1 MLTTNNYYVALA
13 LTVITMLTWGTNK
26 VAVKYLTYSVAFYT
40 IDYFTWVFIFH
51 IIFGLTIGA
60 DYMPPELGYGM
71 ISNLREI
78 INHDDAKG
86 LWVQLG
92 GPALAGA
99 STAAF
104 SLIMFALTDG
114 FGLTSAIPL
123 LFGSAMLFGVIA
135 SYYVE
140 DPARRG
146 NKVLVFSGV
155 AILFFAVLLNTIAS
169 RMNSKSRKANSS
181 SEKDITKPLLD
192 DQQKSESVPAA
203 EAAPAPAVPAAEA
216 VPAPLPA
223 ESAPAPAVPAAEA
236 VPAPLPAESAPAAP
250 TAEALPA
257 PSGETTVPIPEP
269 KEAKK
274 LSMTMFVVLGLL
286 GAFFDFFYAP
296 CTAMGSSGDIPL
308 SPYGVFLV
316 ASFASFVVVYPLAYI
331 LMRWPVKGAKAT
343 WKEYFQA
350 TWKQRW
356 PAIWSA
362 ALLAIGNVC
371 FATAGSTL
379 STTISYALSR
389 GTLLVS
395 ALLGILCYKEFN
407 GANASTWATQIIA
420 LILFVVAIVVEA
432 MAAKK

>member
-78 INHDDAKG
+78 INHDDVFAVSRTNLQAKG

-181 SEKDITKPLLD
+181 SEKDIVKPLLD

-203 EAAPAPAVPAAEA
+203 EAAPAVPAAEA
-216 VPAPLPA
+216 
-223 ESAPAPAVPAAEA
+223 APAPAPTAEA
-236 VPAPLPAESAPAAP
+236 A
-250 TAEALPA
+250 AEALPA

-308 SPYGVFLV
+308 SPYVGVERFFYL
-316 ASFASFVVVYPLAYI
+316 
-331 LMRWPVKGAKAT
+331 
-343 WKEYFQA
+343 Q
-350 TWKQRW
+350 
-356 PAIWSA
+356 
-362 ALLAIGNVC
+362 
-371 FATAGSTL
+371 
-379 STTISYALSR
+379 
-389 GTLLVS
+389 
-395 ALLGILCYKEFN
+395 
-407 GANASTWATQIIA
+407 
-420 LILFVVAIVVEA
+420 
-432 MAAKK
+432 

>member
-1 MLTTNNYYVALA
+1 
-13 LTVITMLTWGTNK
+13 
-26 VAVKYLTYSVAFYT
+26 
-40 IDYFTWVFIFH
+40 
-51 IIFGLTIGA
+51 
-60 DYMPPELGYGM
+60 
-71 ISNLREI
+71 
-78 INHDDAKG
+78 
-86 LWVQLG
+86 
-92 GPALAGA
+92 
-99 STAAF
+99 
-104 SLIMFALTDG
+104 MFALTDG

-223 ESAPAPAVPAAEA
+223 EAAPA
-236 VPAPLPAESAPAAP
+236 APTAESAPAEAAP
-250 TAEALPA
+250 AEAAPAAPAAEALPA

-308 SPYGVFLV
+308 SPYVGVERFLFIFRECSLWPPSPPSS
-316 ASFASFVVVYPLAYI
+316 SFI
-331 LMRWPVKGAKAT
+331 L
-343 WKEYFQA
+343 
-350 TWKQRW
+350 
-356 PAIWSA
+356 
-362 ALLAIGNVC
+362 L
-371 FATAGSTL
+371 
-379 STTISYALSR
+379 LSR
-389 GTLLVS
+389 SDEHDV
-395 ALLGILCYKEFN
+395 
-407 GANASTWATQIIA
+407 
-420 LILFVVAIVVEA
+420 
-432 MAAKK
+432 M

>member
-1 MLTTNNYYVALA
+1 
-13 LTVITMLTWGTNK
+13 MLTWGTNK
-26 VAVKYLTYSVAFYT
+26 VAVKYLKYSVAFYT

-169 RMNSKSRKANSS
+169 RMNSKGRKASSS
-181 SEKDITKPLLD
+181 SEKSDMMKPLLD
-192 DQQKSESVPAA
+192 DQHVS
-203 EAAPAPAVPAAEA
+203 
-216 VPAPLPA
+216 
-223 ESAPAPAVPAAEA
+223 ESAPTAPAEA
-236 VPAPLPAESAPAAP
+236 PVAPAEAPAAP
-250 TAEALPA
+250 AEAPA
-257 PSGETTVPIPEP
+257 ATTEAPATEAPATEAPVAPAEEAKVDMPEP

-308 SPYGVFLV
+308 SPYGVFLI
-316 ASFASFVVVYPLAYI
+316 ASFASFVVVYPLAYL

-407 GANASTWATQIIA
+407 GASVTTWLTQIVA
-420 LILFVVAIVVEA
+420 LILFVVAIIVEA

>member
-1 MLTTNNYYVALA
+1 
-13 LTVITMLTWGTNK
+13 
-26 VAVKYLTYSVAFYT
+26 
-40 IDYFTWVFIFH
+40 
-51 IIFGLTIGA
+51 
-60 DYMPPELGYGM
+60 
-71 ISNLREI
+71 
-78 INHDDAKG
+78 
-86 LWVQLG
+86 
-92 GPALAGA
+92 
-99 STAAF
+99 
-104 SLIMFALTDG
+104 MFALTDG

-203 EAAPAPAVPAAEA
+203 EAAPAAEAVPAAPAAES
-216 VPAPLPA
+216 APLPA
-223 ESAPAPAVPAAEA
+223 ES
-236 VPAPLPAESAPAAP
+236 APLPAESAPAAP

-308 SPYGVFLV
+308 SPYVGVERFLFIFRECSLWPPSPPSS
-316 ASFASFVVVYPLAYI
+316 SFI
-331 LMRWPVKGAKAT
+331 L
-343 WKEYFQA
+343 
-350 TWKQRW
+350 
-356 PAIWSA
+356 
-362 ALLAIGNVC
+362 LLSKSDEHDV
-371 FATAGSTL
+371 
-379 STTISYALSR
+379 
-389 GTLLVS
+389 
-395 ALLGILCYKEFN
+395 
-407 GANASTWATQIIA
+407 
-420 LILFVVAIVVEA
+420 
-432 MAAKK
+432 M

>member
-26 VAVKYLTYSVAFYT
+26 VAVKYLKYSVAFYT

-78 INHDDAKG
+78 INHDDVSAVSMDNLQAKG

-169 RMNSKSRKANSS
+169 RMNSKGRKASSS
-181 SEKDITKPLLD
+181 SEKSDMMKPLLD
-192 DQQKSESVPAA
+192 DQHVS
-203 EAAPAPAVPAAEA
+203 
-216 VPAPLPA
+216 
-223 ESAPAPAVPAAEA
+223 ESAPTAPAEAPATE
-236 VPAPLPAESAPAAP
+236 APAAP
-250 TAEALPA
+250 AEAPVAPAEVPAEVPAEAPAEVPAATAEAPVAAPA
-257 PSGETTVPIPEP
+257 EEAKVDMPEP

-308 SPYGVFLV
+308 SPYVGAGCSCHLQGVFLI
-316 ASFASFVVVYPLAYI
+316 ASFASFVVVYPLAQQ
-331 LMRWPVKGAKAT
+331 
-343 WKEYFQA
+343 E
-350 TWKQRW
+350 
-356 PAIWSA
+356 
-362 ALLAIGNVC
+362 
-371 FATAGSTL
+371 
-379 STTISYALSR
+379 
-389 GTLLVS
+389 
-395 ALLGILCYKEFN
+395 
-407 GANASTWATQIIA
+407 
-420 LILFVVAIVVEA
+420 
-432 MAAKK
+432 

>member
-1 MLTTNNYYVALA
+1 
-13 LTVITMLTWGTNK
+13 
-26 VAVKYLTYSVAFYT
+26 
-40 IDYFTWVFIFH
+40 
-51 IIFGLTIGA
+51 
-60 DYMPPELGYGM
+60 
-71 ISNLREI
+71 
-78 INHDDAKG
+78 
-86 LWVQLG
+86 
-92 GPALAGA
+92 
-99 STAAF
+99 
-104 SLIMFALTDG
+104 MFALTDG

-223 ESAPAPAVPAAEA
+223 EAAPA
-236 VPAPLPAESAPAAP
+236 APLPAESAPAAP

-308 SPYGVFLV
+308 SPYVGVERFLFIFRECSLWPPSPPSS
-316 ASFASFVVVYPLAYI
+316 SFI
-331 LMRWPVKGAKAT
+331 L
-343 WKEYFQA
+343 
-350 TWKQRW
+350 
-356 PAIWSA
+356 
-362 ALLAIGNVC
+362 LLSKSDEHDV
-371 FATAGSTL
+371 
-379 STTISYALSR
+379 
-389 GTLLVS
+389 
-395 ALLGILCYKEFN
+395 
-407 GANASTWATQIIA
+407 
-420 LILFVVAIVVEA
+420 
-432 MAAKK
+432 M

>member
-26 VAVKYLTYSVAFYT
+26 VAVKYLKYSVAFYT

-78 INHDDAKG
+78 INHDDVRAVSMVNLQAKG

-169 RMNSKSRKANSS
+169 RMNSKGRKANSS
-181 SEKDITKPLLD
+181 SEKSDMMKPLLD
-192 DQQKSESVPAA
+192 DQHASESVPSAPA
-203 EAAPAPAVPAAEA
+203 EAAPVTAEAPAEVPAEAPAEVPAEVPAEAPAEVPSATAEVPAA
-216 VPAPLPA
+216 PA
-223 ESAPAPAVPAAEA
+223 EEA
-236 VPAPLPAESAPAAP
+236 KVDM
-250 TAEALPA
+250 
-257 PSGETTVPIPEP
+257 PEP
-269 KEAKK
+269 EEAKK

-308 SPYGVFLV
+308 SPYVGAGRSCHLQGVFLI
-316 ASFASFVVVYPLAYI
+316 ASFASFVVVYPLAQQ
-331 LMRWPVKGAKAT
+331 
-343 WKEYFQA
+343 E
-350 TWKQRW
+350 
-356 PAIWSA
+356 
-362 ALLAIGNVC
+362 
-371 FATAGSTL
+371 
-379 STTISYALSR
+379 
-389 GTLLVS
+389 
-395 ALLGILCYKEFN
+395 
-407 GANASTWATQIIA
+407 
-420 LILFVVAIVVEA
+420 
-432 MAAKK
+432 

>member
-1 MLTTNNYYVALA
+1 
-13 LTVITMLTWGTNK
+13 
-26 VAVKYLTYSVAFYT
+26 
-40 IDYFTWVFIFH
+40 
-51 IIFGLTIGA
+51 
-60 DYMPPELGYGM
+60 
-71 ISNLREI
+71 
-78 INHDDAKG
+78 
-86 LWVQLG
+86 
-92 GPALAGA
+92 
-99 STAAF
+99 
-104 SLIMFALTDG
+104 MFALTDG

-223 ESAPAPAVPAAEA
+223 ESAPA
-236 VPAPLPAESAPAAP
+236 AP

-308 SPYGVFLV
+308 SPYVGVERFLFIFRECSLWPPSPPSS
-316 ASFASFVVVYPLAYI
+316 SFI
-331 LMRWPVKGAKAT
+331 L
-343 WKEYFQA
+343 
-350 TWKQRW
+350 
-356 PAIWSA
+356 
-362 ALLAIGNVC
+362 L
-371 FATAGSTL
+371 
-379 STTISYALSR
+379 LSR
-389 GTLLVS
+389 SDEHDV
-395 ALLGILCYKEFN
+395 
-407 GANASTWATQIIA
+407 
-420 LILFVVAIVVEA
+420 
-432 MAAKK
+432 M

>member
-26 VAVKYLTYSVAFYT
+26 VAVKYLKYSVAFYT

-78 INHDDAKG
+78 INHDDVRAVSMVNLQAKG

-169 RMNSKSRKANSS
+169 RMNSKGRKANSS
-181 SEKDITKPLLD
+181 SEKSDMMKPLLD
-192 DQQKSESVPAA
+192 DQHVS
-203 EAAPAPAVPAAEA
+203 
-216 VPAPLPA
+216 
-223 ESAPAPAVPAAEA
+223 
-236 VPAPLPAESAPAAP
+236 ESAPAAP
-250 TAEALPA
+250 ATEAPAAPAEAPAAPAEAPA
-257 PSGETTVPIPEP
+257 PATEAPATEAPVAPAEEAKVDMPEP

-308 SPYGVFLV
+308 SPYVGAGRSCHLQGVFLI
-316 ASFASFVVVYPLAYI
+316 ASFASFVVVYPLAQQ
-331 LMRWPVKGAKAT
+331 
-343 WKEYFQA
+343 E
-350 TWKQRW
+350 
-356 PAIWSA
+356 
-362 ALLAIGNVC
+362 
-371 FATAGSTL
+371 
-379 STTISYALSR
+379 
-389 GTLLVS
+389 
-395 ALLGILCYKEFN
+395 
-407 GANASTWATQIIA
+407 
-420 LILFVVAIVVEA
+420 
-432 MAAKK
+432 

>member
-1 MLTTNNYYVALA
+1 
-13 LTVITMLTWGTNK
+13 
-26 VAVKYLTYSVAFYT
+26 
-40 IDYFTWVFIFH
+40 
-51 IIFGLTIGA
+51 
-60 DYMPPELGYGM
+60 
-71 ISNLREI
+71 
-78 INHDDAKG
+78 
-86 LWVQLG
+86 
-92 GPALAGA
+92 
-99 STAAF
+99 
-104 SLIMFALTDG
+104 MFALTDG

-192 DQQKSESVPAA
+192 DQQKSESVPAV

-223 ESAPAPAVPAAEA
+223 EAAPAAEA
-236 VPAPLPAESAPAAP
+236 APLPAESAPAAP
-250 TAEALPA
+250 TAEALPV

-308 SPYGVFLV
+308 SPYVGVERFLFIFRECSLWPPSPPSS
-316 ASFASFVVVYPLAYI
+316 SFI
-331 LMRWPVKGAKAT
+331 L
-343 WKEYFQA
+343 
-350 TWKQRW
+350 
-356 PAIWSA
+356 
-362 ALLAIGNVC
+362 L
-371 FATAGSTL
+371 
-379 STTISYALSR
+379 LSR
-389 GTLLVS
+389 SDEHDV
-395 ALLGILCYKEFN
+395 
-407 GANASTWATQIIA
+407 
-420 LILFVVAIVVEA
+420 
-432 MAAKK
+432 M